1 MFNHSVDSES
11 NGRVQSLFSQLSKI
25 AKATTF
31 IMRKRKITAEGF
43 LLCLLKS
50 IFNGK
55 ASFRQMASRLGRIDE
70 ISITKQGL
78 WQRVDQSAIAF
89 LLATLTTALGQRW
102 KALSKKQP
110 GLATLFGRIL
120 TEDSTQHRFHMGNA
134 KIFKAHGNGKS
145 ETAGV
150 KVDLTIDLLTGQA
163 VAESIHCATAQD
175 KSLGKDIV
183 NLAKKGDLFLR
194 DMGYFIL
201 SEFALIEKKQAS
213 WLSRIPA
220 NVLIKTPDGQAIE
233 ETLQKSQAQTI
244 DMPITLGEEAKPARL
259 VAMRAKP
266 EIAEKNLRE
275 ANENA
280 RKRGHTL
287 TAAQKQRCRWHLVA
301 TNVPPEKMKA
311 QAVADLYTCRWNIE
325 IIFRAWKQ
333 GMNLSRALDRKS
345 NEHHLQALVLVAMIY
360 QILALRIVEA
370 LREKFERRKG
380 QVSIEKT
387 FSDFGEFIVES
398 PTLSRVGD
406 YDPGWLDVR
415 MDPHNDRQPLILT
428 WLTLLN

>member
-1 MFNHSVDSES
+1 MFNNLIDSES

-31 IMRKRKITAEGF
+31 IMRKRKVTAEGF
-43 LLCLLKS
+43 LLCFLKS
-50 IFNGK
+50 IFNGN
-55 ASFRQMASRLGRIDE
+55 ASFRQMASRLGRIDK

-78 WQRVDQSAIAF
+78 WQRVDHTAIAF

-102 KALSKKQP
+102 KAVSKKQP
-110 GLATLFGRIL
+110 GLADLFGRIL

-134 KIFKAHGNGKS
+134 KTFKAHGNGKS

-163 VAESIHCATAQD
+163 VDETIHCATAQD
-175 KSLGKDIV
+175 KNLGKDIV
-183 NLAKKGDLFLR
+183 DLVRKRDLFLR

-201 SEFALIEKKQAS
+201 AEFTLIEKKLAS

-220 NVLIKTPDGQAIE
+220 NVLINTPEGQSIE
-233 ETLQKSQAQTI
+233 EILRKSQAQTI
-244 DMPITLGEEAKPARL
+244 DMQVTLGKEAKPARF
-259 VAMRAKP
+259 VAMRTKP

-275 ANENA
+275 LKENA

-287 TAAQKQRCRWHLVA
+287 TAAQKERCRWHLVA
-301 TNVPPEKMKA
+301 TNVPAEKMDA

-333 GMNLSRALDRKS
+333 GMNLSSALDRKS

-360 QILALRIVEA
+360 QVLALGIVEL
-370 LREKFERRKG
+370 LRAKFERKRG
-380 QVSIEKT
+380 QVSLEKT
-387 FSDFGEFIVES
+387 FRDFAEFIMES
-398 PTLSRVGD
+398 PILARVEH
-406 YDPGWLDVR
+406 YDPAWLDVR

-428 WLTLLN
+428 WLTLLS